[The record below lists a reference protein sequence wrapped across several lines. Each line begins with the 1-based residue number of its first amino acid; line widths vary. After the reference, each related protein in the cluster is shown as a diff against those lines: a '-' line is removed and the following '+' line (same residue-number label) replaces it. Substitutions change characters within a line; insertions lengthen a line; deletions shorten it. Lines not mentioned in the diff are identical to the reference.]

1 MSVDEIQSDEPLR
14 ILAVRTNRKEGN
26 SVINLIKQQL
36 PENTKII
43 SVGNKDTDIVMTGLI
58 RVKRKRGRIKNLI
71 KEDRFSGAPY
81 ITQADKSLNESTFV
95 GIDHLQRRTEQF
107 AWRHHNVNN
116 TYDAKNY
123 YHIAVD
129 LLASL
134 LAEEQINLV
143 LFFEIPHLFYD
154 TLIYQIAKS
163 KGIRTLIVTSS
174 RFPGCIFSL
183 SAIEDVGIFPSE
195 HDEISINAYPINPDE
210 NPEWDYMK
218 GILQFRGEPGKL
230 NWRGILQLFWTLVAV
245 EQTKLL
251 NPKVVSKTISRMRII
266 AATLPKWRYP
276 FRKYLHT
283 SHLDYYEQL
292 LLYENK
298 EVDFDRKFV
307 YFPLQFQP
315 ELTTSALGGC
325 FSDQLLAIEHLSCI
339 LPNDCWIYVKE
350 NPKQN
355 GAMRGPQFFDRLRRI
370 PNLTF
375 LPSYANTYEL
385 IDKSEFVAAITG
397 TVGWEAICKGKNVLV
412 FGMPWY
418 RNLPGVVQFR
428 EGITYEK
435 ILNCK
440 NEHSTLE
447 QQTGRLVSRS
457 HSVDAQPPTPHT
469 TREDNSESNTVAEA
483 IVNLIE
489 NRIDTTFL

>member
-1 MSVDEIQSDEPLR
+1 MKIDEFQSEDSLR
-14 ILAVRTNRKEGN
+14 ILAVRTNRNENN
-26 SVINLIKQQL
+26 SVIKLIKKQL

-58 RVKRKRGRIKNLI
+58 RIKRKRGRIKNLI
-71 KEDRFSGAPY
+71 KEDRFSGASH
-81 ITQADKSLNESTFV
+81 ITQADKTLNESTFV

-107 AWRHHNVNN
+107 AWRHHTVNN

-123 YHIAVD
+123 YHVAVD
-129 LLASL
+129 LLANL
-134 LAEEQINLV
+134 LAKEQINLV

-154 TLIYQIAKS
+154 TLIYQVAKFQ
-163 KGIRTLIVTSS
+163 GIRTLVVTSS
-174 RFPGCIFSL
+174 QFPNRFFSL
-183 SAIEDVGIFPSE
+183 SAIEDVGNFPLERSE
-195 HDEISINAYPINPDE
+195 NSKIRYPINPDE
-210 NPEWDYMK
+210 NPEWEYME
-218 GILQFRGEPGKL
+218 GVLQFRGEPGKL

-245 EQTKLL
+245 ERTKLL
-251 NPKVVSKTISRMRII
+251 KPKIVSKTIGRMRII

-276 FRKYLHT
+276 FRRYLHT
-283 SHLDYYEQL
+283 SHLDYYEKL

-298 EVDFDRKFV
+298 EIDFSRKFV

-315 ELTTSALGGC
+315 EMTTSTLGGC
-325 FSDQLLAIEHLSCI
+325 FSDQLLAIEHLFSI
-339 LPNDCWIYVKE
+339 LPDDCWIYVKE

-355 GAMRGPQFFDRLRRI
+355 GAMRGPQFFNRLGRI

-457 HSVDAQPPTPHT
+457 HSVDAQPPTTHT
-469 TREDNSESNTVAEA
+469 TRGDNSESNTVAEA